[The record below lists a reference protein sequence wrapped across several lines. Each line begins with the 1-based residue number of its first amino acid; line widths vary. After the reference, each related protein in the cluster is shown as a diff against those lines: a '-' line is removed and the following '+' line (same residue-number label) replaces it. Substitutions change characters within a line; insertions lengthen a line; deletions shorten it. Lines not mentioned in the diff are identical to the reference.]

1 MIGRNDIHTAA
12 RLFDAARLTLAREFR
27 GFTKQEL
34 AERIG
39 KTPSAVSQ
47 FESGRARPDGQ
58 TVGRLMLALGQPA
71 SFFAKPPDAPPAS
84 VIPLDFCHFRSLRSA
99 TQRSRR
105 MLLAKGSLLCRLL
118 AFLDQKV
125 NLPEEQVTE
134 LATTCRDIESIEI
147 LAMTVRRKW
156 GLGLGPIGNMVN
168 LLERHGVVVVPIDE
182 DCHEVDAFSLW
193 NGKRPCVFLVM
204 EKGSPS
210 RTRMDAAHELGHLVM
225 HVDVA
230 AGSPD
235 LEKQATHFGS
245 AFLMPRDA
253 FYHEAPRRLNW
264 DHIWELK
271 RRWKTSAAAIVRRA
285 YDLGLFSEATY
296 RRAFV
301 HLSQMGFRT
310 GEPHEPPPERPVAVK
325 KALEVIAQR
334 WPLTRIADELGM
346 NAADLYN
353 LVEFTDPAEL
363 PIEHDPPL
371 RAGEGDGPLFEGLG
385 TPSETEKQ

>member
-1 MIGRNDIHTAA
+1 MIGKNDIHTAA

-27 GFTKQEL
+27 GLTKQEL
-34 AERIG
+34 AERIN

-58 TVGRLMLALGQPA
+58 TIGRLMLALGQPA
-71 SFFAKPPDAPPAS
+71 SFFAKPADAQSVS
-84 VIPLDFCHFRSLRSA
+84 VIPLDLCHFRSLRSA

-118 AFLDQKV
+118 TFLEQKV
-125 NLPEEQVTE
+125 NLPAEQVTA
-134 LATTCRDIESIEI
+134 LATTCHDIEAIEL
-147 LAMTVRRKW
+147 LAMEVRRQW
-156 GLGLGPIGNMVN
+156 GLGLGPIGSMVN
-168 LLERHGVVVVPIDE
+168 LLERHGVVVIPIDE

-193 NGKRPCVFLVM
+193 NEKRPCVFLVM
-204 EKGSPS
+204 EKDSPS
-210 RTRMDAAHELGHLVM
+210 RTRMDASHELGHLIM

-235 LEKQATHFGS
+235 LEKQANQFGS

-271 RRWKTSAAAIVRRA
+271 RRWKTSAAAIVRRT

-301 HLSQMGFRT
+301 QLSQMGFRG
-310 GEPHEPPPERPVAVK
+310 GEPDEPPAERPVAVG
-325 KALEVIAQR
+325 KALEVIAAR
-334 WPLTRIADELGM
+334 WPLARIAEELGV
-346 NAADLYN
+346 NAADLHA
-353 LVEFTDPAEL
+353 LVGFTNPAAL
-363 PIEHDPPL
+363 PPEDD
-371 RAGEGDGPLFEGLG
+371 RASIVDEDNGPLFERRV
-385 TPSETEKQ
+385 

>member
-1 MIGRNDIHTAA
+1 MIGKNDIHTAA
-12 RLFDAARLTLAREFR
+12 RLFDSARLTLARELR
-27 GFTKQEL
+27 GLTKQEL

-47 FESGRARPDGQ
+47 FESGRSRPDGQ

-84 VIPLDFCHFRSLRSA
+84 VIPLDLCHFRSLRSA
-99 TQRSRR
+99 TQRDRR

-118 AFLDQKV
+118 AFLEQKV
-125 NLPEEQVTE
+125 NLPEEQVTQ
-134 LATTCRDIESIEI
+134 LATTCHDIESIEF
-147 LAMTVRRKW
+147 LAVEVRRKW
-156 GLGLGPIGNMVN
+156 GLGLGPIGSMVN
-168 LLERHGVVVVPIDE
+168 LLERHGVVVIPID
-182 DCHEVDAFSLW
+182 DGCHEVDAFSLW

-210 RTRMDAAHELGHLVM
+210 RTRMDGSHELGHLIM

-230 AGSPD
+230 AGAPD

-264 DHIWELK
+264 EHIWELK

-285 YDLGLFSEATY
+285 YDLGLFSESTY

-301 HLSQMGFRT
+301 QLSQMGFRS
-310 GEPHEPPPERPVAVK
+310 GEPHEPPAERPVAVG
-325 KALEVIAQR
+325 KALEVIASR
-334 WPLTRIADELGM
+334 WPLERIAEELAV
-346 NAADLYN
+346 NAVDLRN
-353 LVEFTDPAEL
+353 LVGFTNPVAL
-363 PIEHDPPL
+363 PSQGDAPPTIDD
-371 RAGEGDGPLFEGLG
+371 GDGPLFEPRGSP
-385 TPSETEKQ
+385 TAPIPF